1 VMTAAREAEK
11 QGVDIDQAIMAAAHG

>member
-11 QGVDIDQAIMAAAHG
+11 QGVDIDEAIMAAAHG